1 MTDIVEWLR
10 GDCDWR
16 DGTKAA
22 LFAAADEIE
31 RLRAECSRLATQ
43 SAETEAKNAE
53 IKRLRAA
60 LHDMTRLTELFA
72 IKWDATQSAETEA
85 KNAEI
90 KRLRA
95 ALHEMVEISRRS
107 SDAQLMLIAIRHCAR
122 HALEPK

>member
-1 MTDIVEWLR
+1 MEGEAMTDIVEWLR

-60 LHDMTRLTELFA
+60 LH
-72 IKWDATQSAETEA
+72 
-85 KNAEI
+85 
-90 KRLRA
+90 
-95 ALHEMVEISRRS
+95 EMVEISRRS